1 MFQSEYKRHID
12 EVYAS
17 CKNSSMLE
25 KLLNIMSQTLDVSGV
40 EMQHSR
46 ENQKKRIRESKNH
59 SGVNKVVRARFALGN
74 DDGAYLRMNIMPLQ
88 TVIDDNDL
96 TYRLSTKMSL
106 EMQNATFRGLLN
118 AYETSCNDKLQ
129 RQRGVLLTV
138 WGVVKWL
145 LSIGE
150 VRDFVDFE
158 VSRNDQ
164 GDCVVSKARSVIE
177 QAKVSDSMPD
187 FEDDESIH
195 ALVLVVDTLLYL
207 FVQKVNDSVRAQLK
221 KTEESM
227 DMFKDSL
234 KRLESFSGEGK
245 DWFDEF
251 SRQIQRFEKDSVP
264 AADKRGYVS
273 YAIARG
279 LCGRRA
285 PHHKAALDDLEL
297 LYNIPR
303 VKCPSLDEVSRVLC
317 YDDIDARVPE
327 SPFPSFTAIKV
338 DDFSDFKGQE
348 QTLPAMWSPSSSIDS
363 TNEAVAAC
371 SVIEHLVDHYKKN
384 AARVS
389 ESKERSNYLAH
400 AATAKLLQLEFMAD
414 VFSYRDRDT
423 LCPGNELQTNPVKK
437 DSTVF
442 YAPDAGLIKISDV
455 KTEYSEAAS
464 SSSTSPNLEQ
474 LSGSMNSDVTY
485 DDFVSNLYLT
495 IDASKLAEE
504 DYKTLVIRSGSFS
517 AVLPPDNTKNM
528 VDKHAKALLGTSIQ
542 LLIQRRDVIKRKAET
557 ESARQKLDSLKH
569 ESLDTMTDAVEK
581 MARTRR
587 EEVWNDSMRE
597 AAISGDRLYAF
608 VRQLSGTIH
617 ETVDAVCVV
626 DESMLVR
633 HQKDRQADAK
643 RLSMMASQQQMQLV
657 SNVFRSVINES
668 GLTLGIDE
676 KKGLDGELK
685 VVSNT
690 LRKQVSELTSGSS
703 NSEGFFT
710 NSVKLENLLAQGTG
724 EITLSGLFS
733 KLREVGLALQDAA
746 INDSTD
752 PGNPMGPSLDFLSSP
767 RNSLILRWKPESH
780 AAIRQAFDTFQREM
794 ESRHRM
800 MGMLGRHRKITAFE
814 LMEGRSD
821 ELTMA
826 FATYCAHTLAH
837 QRMFSAGQ
845 APYLG
850 QWAARANMAA
860 MRFSCDKLI
869 SVACEYVTNTPR
881 PSFVHE
887 MGWEWYF
894 GVRD

>member
-1 MFQSEYKRHID
+1 MFKSEYKRHID

-145 LSIGE
+145 LSIEE

-158 VSRNDQ
+158 VSREDQ

-187 FEDDESIH
+187 FEDDESIR

-207 FVQKVNDSVRAQLK
+207 FVQRVNDSVRAQLK
-221 KTEESM
+221 KAQRSM
-227 DMFKDSL
+227 DMFKKSL
-234 KRLESFSGEGK
+234 DRAKSISGKNWSGE
-245 DWFDEF
+245 FN
-251 SRQIQRFEKDSVP
+251 RQIQRFETDSVA
-264 AADKRGYVS
+264 AADKEGYVS

-303 VKCPSLDEVSRVLC
+303 VKCPSLDEVSSVLC
-317 YDDIDARVPE
+317 YDDIDAPVPE
-327 SPFPSFTAIKV
+327 STFASFTAIEV

-348 QTLPAMWSPSSSIDS
+348 QTLPAMWSPSSSRDS

-384 AARVS
+384 AAVVS

-423 LCPGNELQTNPVKK
+423 LCLGNELQTNPVKK

-442 YAPDAGLIKISDV
+442 YAPDAGLVKPSDV
-455 KTEYSEAAS
+455 KTEDSEAAS

-474 LSGSMNSDVTY
+474 LSGSMNSDVT
-485 DDFVSNLYLT
+485 DGDVVSNLYLT
-495 IDASKLAEE
+495 TDVSKLAEE
-504 DYKTLVIRSGSFS
+504 DYKTPVIRSGSFS

-528 VDKHAKALLGTSIQ
+528 VDKHAKELLGTSIQ
-542 LLIQRRDVIKRKAET
+542 LLIQRRDVIKRKADT

-569 ESLDTMTDAVEK
+569 ESLDNVADAVEK

-633 HQKDRQADAK
+633 QQKDRQADAK

-703 NSEGFFT
+703 SSEGFFT

-724 EITLSGLFS
+724 EITLSGLFN

-746 INDSTD
+746 MQDVTD
-752 PGNPMGPSLDFLSSP
+752 PDNPVGPSLDFLSSP

-794 ESRHRM
+794 DSRHRI
-800 MGMLGRHRKITAFE
+800 MGTLGRHRKITAFE

-887 MGWEWYF
+887 SGWEWYF